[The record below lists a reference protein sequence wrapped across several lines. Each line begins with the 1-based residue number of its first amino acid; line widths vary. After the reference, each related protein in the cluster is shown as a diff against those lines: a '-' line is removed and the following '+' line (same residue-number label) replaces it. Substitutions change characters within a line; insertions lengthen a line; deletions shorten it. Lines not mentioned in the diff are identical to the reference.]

1 MSRFPA
7 DAFCTFAT
15 IVSLKQGLTPAQR
28 QASLAKACGISLQ
41 AVYMR
46 LRQAKKVGIR
56 WKELETGRTVKN
68 NVSLKVISKKTAPA
82 LKRLINRTKR
92 KMTERV
98 SI

>member
-15 IVSLKQGLTPAQR
+15 IVAMKQNMTPAQR

-46 LRQAKKVGIR
+46 LRQARKVGIR
-56 WKELETGRTVKN
+56 WKELETGRATKRV
-68 NVSLKVISKKTAPA
+68 VSLKVISKKTAPA

-92 KMTERV
+92 KMADRATV
-98 SI
+98 

>member
-15 IVSLKQGLTPAQR
+15 IVAMKQNMTPAQR
-28 QASLAKACGISLQ
+28 QASLAKACGISTQ

-46 LRQAKKVGIR
+46 LKQAKKFGIR
-56 WKELETGRTVKN
+56 WKELETGRVIKK